1 MSFALST
8 TEGEAREA
16 TRAQKGGI
24 TMQKIRLALCGAAV
38 LAISFTATAQDP
50 AQRPFGFGNPPPTAE
65 LQKLPQ
71 TPGAKGDQERH
82 YFFADAGREMP
93 YHLYVPSGYDAKVG
107 APLVVALHGYGG
119 NQDYFFAVMKGDLK
133 ALCDRYGYI
142 FVAPMGYSV
151 SGWYGAPMS
160 VPGGPPPASGNQPAR
175 PLPPPQTGTPEEQL
189 RERQLSEQDVLNVLD
204 LVEKEY
210 KIDPARIYLM
220 GHSMGGFGAWY
231 LGAKRADLWA
241 AIAPMSGTTP
251 SHEIDVETLAKV
263 PVLVAVGGE
272 EVPTVAASKA
282 KVDLLRAAG
291 GIAAYVEIDKG
302 THMSMI
308 PPSVP
313 QIFEFFSQHAKR

>member
-1 MSFALST
+1 MRQIQLVLGGVAALVVSLT
-8 TEGEAREA
+8 AV
-16 TRAQKGGI
+16 AQ
-24 TMQKIRLALCGAAV
+24 
-38 LAISFTATAQDP
+38 SP
-50 AQRPFGFGNPPPTAE
+50 EQRPFGFGNPPETAE

-82 YFFADAGREMP
+82 YFFKDAGREMP
-93 YHLYVPSGYDAKVG
+93 YHLYVPSSYDPRVG

-119 NQDYFFAVMKGDLK
+119 NQDYFFAVVKDDLQ

-189 RERQLSEQDVLNVLD
+189 RERRFSEQDVLNVVA
-204 LVEKEY
+204 LVRKEY
-210 KIDPARIYLM
+210 KVDPARVYLM

-231 LGAKRADLWA
+231 LGAQHADLWA
-241 AIAPMSGTTP
+241 AVAPMSGTRAE
-251 SHEIDVETLAKV
+251 HEIDVEKLSKL

-282 KVDLLRAAG
+282 KVDLLKAAG
-291 GIAAYVEIDKG
+291 GVAMYVEVEDG

-308 PPSVP
+308 PASVP
-313 QIFEFFSQHAKR
+313 RIFEFFSQHNRR

>member
-1 MSFALST
+1 MHRTSLAACGVAL
-8 TEGEAREA
+8 
-16 TRAQKGGI
+16 
-24 TMQKIRLALCGAAV
+24 
-38 LAISFTATAQDP
+38 LAISLGAEAQEP
-50 AQRPFGFGNPPPTAE
+50 AQRPFGFGNPPATAE
-65 LQKLPQ
+65 LERQPQ

-82 YFFADAGREMP
+82 YFFTAAGREMP
-93 YHLYVPSGYDAKVG
+93 YHLYVPASYDPKVG

-119 NQDYFFAVMKGDLK
+119 NQDYFFAVVKDLQ

-160 VPGGPPPASGNQPAR
+160 VPGGPPPASGNAPAR

-189 RERQLSEQDVLNVLD
+189 RERQWSEQDVMNVVA
-204 LVEKEY
+204 LVRKEY
-210 KIDPARIYLM
+210 KVDPARIYLM

-231 LGAKRADLWA
+231 LGAKHAELWA
-241 AIAPMSGTTP
+241 AVAPMSGTTP
-251 SHEIDVETLAKV
+251 THEIDVQTLKKL

-282 KVDLLRAAG
+282 KVDALKAAG
-291 GIAAYVEIDKG
+291 GVTAYVEIENG

-308 PPSVP
+308 PASVP
-313 QIFEFFSQHAKR
+313 QIFEFFSRAATH

>member
-1 MSFALST
+1 
-8 TEGEAREA
+8 
-16 TRAQKGGI
+16 
-24 TMQKIRLALCGAAV
+24 MQTVKRVLCGVAALV
-38 LAISFTATAQDP
+38 VCLNAAGQP
-50 AQRPFGFGNPPPTAE
+50 PGPRPYGFSNPLETAE

-82 YFFADAGREMP
+82 YFFKEAGREMP
-93 YHLYVPSGYDAKVG
+93 YHLYVPSSYDPNVG

-119 NQDYFFAVMKGDLK
+119 NQDYFFAVVKDDLQ

-160 VPGGPPPASGNQPAR
+160 VPGGPPPTSGNQPAR
-175 PLPPPQTGTPEEQL
+175 ALPPPQTGTPEEQL
-189 RERQLSEQDVLNVLD
+189 RERRLSEQDVLNVVE
-204 LVEKEY
+204 LVKKEY
-210 KIDPARIYLM
+210 KIDPRRVYLM

-231 LGAKRADLWA
+231 LGAQHADLWA
-241 AIAPMSGTTP
+241 AVAPMSGTRAE
-251 SHEIDVETLAKV
+251 HAIDIKTLSKL

-282 KVDLLRAAG
+282 KVDQLKAAG
-291 GIAAYVEIDKG
+291 GVTAYVEIEKG

-308 PPSVP
+308 PPSMP
-313 QIFEFFSQHAKR
+313 QVFEFFSKHAKP

>member
-1 MSFALST
+1 MHRTSWAVGGVAL
-8 TEGEAREA
+8 
-16 TRAQKGGI
+16 
-24 TMQKIRLALCGAAV
+24 
-38 LAISFTATAQDP
+38 LAISLVAQAQES
-50 AQRPFGFGNPPPTAE
+50 AQRPFGFGNPPATAE
-65 LQKLPQ
+65 LERLPQ

-82 YFFADAGREMP
+82 YLFTAAGREMP
-93 YHLYVPSGYDAKVG
+93 YHLYVPASYDPKVG

-119 NQDYFFAVMKGDLK
+119 NQDYFFAVVKDLQ

-160 VPGGPPPASGNQPAR
+160 VPGGPPPASGNAPAR

-189 RERQLSEQDVLNVLD
+189 RERQWSEQDVMNVVA
-204 LVEKEY
+204 LVRKEY
-210 KIDPARIYLM
+210 KVDPARIYLM

-231 LGAKRADLWA
+231 LGAKHAELWA
-241 AIAPMSGTTP
+241 AVAPMSGTTP
-251 SHEIDVETLAKV
+251 THDIDLQTLKRL

-282 KVDLLRAAG
+282 KVDALKAAG
-291 GIAAYVEIDKG
+291 GVTAYVEIEKG

-308 PPSVP
+308 PASVP
-313 QIFEFFSQHAKR
+313 QIFEFFSKQAKH

>member
-1 MSFALST
+1 MRKTKLVLHSVAILALSF
-8 TEGEAREA
+8 
-16 TRAQKGGI
+16 
-24 TMQKIRLALCGAAV
+24 GAA
-38 LAISFTATAQDP
+38 AQTP
-50 AQRPFGFGNPPPTAE
+50 AQRPFGFGDPPSAAE

-82 YFFADAGREMP
+82 YFFKDAGREMP
-93 YHLYVPSGYDAKVG
+93 YHLYVPSNYDPKVG

-119 NQDYFFAVMKGDLK
+119 NHDYFFAVVKDELK

-160 VPGGPPPASGNQPAR
+160 VPGGPPPASGNPPAR
-175 PLPPPQTGTPEEQL
+175 PLPAPQTGTPEEQL
-189 RERQLSEQDVLNVLD
+189 RERRLSEQDVLNVVD
-204 LVEKEY
+204 LVKREY
-210 KIDPARIYLM
+210 RIDAHRVYLM

-231 LGAKRADLWA
+231 LGAQHADLWA

-251 SHEIDVETLAKV
+251 SHEIDVKTLAKM

-272 EVPTVAASKA
+272 EIPTVAASKA
-282 KVDLLRAAG
+282 RVEQLKAAG
-291 GIAAYVEIDKG
+291 GITAYVEIEKG

-313 QIFEFFSQHAKR
+313 QIFEFFAQHTQQ

>member
-1 MSFALST
+1 MRRNKLT
-8 TEGEAREA
+8 
-16 TRAQKGGI
+16 
-24 TMQKIRLALCGAAV
+24 LCAVAA
-38 LAISFTATAQDP
+38 LAISFGAAGQSSG
-50 AQRPFGFGNPPPTAE
+50 QRPFGFGNPPATAE
-65 LQKLPQ
+65 LERRPQ
-71 TPGAKGDQERH
+71 TPGATGDQERH
-82 YFFADAGREMP
+82 YFFEDAGREMP
-93 YHLYVPSGYDAKVG
+93 YHLYVPASYDPKVG

-119 NQDYFFAVMKGDLK
+119 NQDYFFAVVKDDLK
-133 ALCDRYGYI
+133 SLCDRYGYI

-175 PLPPPQTGTPEEQL
+175 PLPSPQTGTPEEQL
-189 RERQLSEQDVLNVLD
+189 RERQLSEQDVLNVVD
-204 LVEKEY
+204 LVKQEY
-210 KIDPARIYLM
+210 KIDPGRVYLM

-231 LGAKRADLWA
+231 LGAKHADLWA

-251 SHEIDVETLAKV
+251 SHEIDVETLSKL

-282 KVDLLRAAG
+282 KVDELKAAG
-291 GIAAYVEIDKG
+291 GVTAYVEIEKG

-313 QIFEFFSQHAKR
+313 QIFEFFSKHAKR

>member
-1 MSFALST
+1 MRLQGDPILRKT
-8 TEGEAREA
+8 N
-16 TRAQKGGI
+16 
-24 TMQKIRLALCGAAV
+24 LALHGIAV
-38 LAISFTATAQDP
+38 LAISFTAAAQP
-50 AQRPFGFGNPPPTAE
+50 PGQRPFGFGNPPATAE
-65 LQKLPQ
+65 LQQVPQ

-82 YFFADAGREMP
+82 YFFQDAGREMP
-93 YHLYVPSGYDAKVG
+93 YHLYVPSNYDPRVG

-119 NQDYFFAVMKGDLK
+119 NQDYFFAVVKRDLQ

-142 FVAPMGYSV
+142 FVAPMAYSV

-189 RERQLSEQDVLNVLD
+189 RERQLSEQDVLNV
-204 LVEKEY
+204 VAEVKREY
-210 KIDPARIYLM
+210 TVDSNRIYLM

-231 LGAKRADLWA
+231 LGAKYADLWA

-251 SHEIDVETLAKV
+251 SHEIDVKTLAKL

-282 KVDLLRAAG
+282 KVEQLKAAG
-291 GIAAYVEIDKG
+291 GVTAYVEIDKG

-313 QIFEFFSQHAKR
+313 QIFEFFSKHTKRSHEDHSP

>member
-1 MSFALST
+1 MHTSSWVALGVALLTLSL
-8 TEGEAREA
+8 GAN
-16 TRAQKGGI
+16 AQE
-24 TMQKIRLALCGAAV
+24 
-38 LAISFTATAQDP
+38 P
-50 AQRPFGFGNPPPTAE
+50 AQRPFGFGNPPASADLE
-65 LQKLPQ
+65 KLPQ

-82 YFFADAGREMP
+82 YFFAAAGREMP
-93 YHLYVPSGYDAKVG
+93 YHLYVPASYDPKVG

-119 NQDYFFAVMKGDLK
+119 NHDYFFAVVKDDLK

-160 VPGGPPPASGNQPAR
+160 VPGGPPPTAGNAPAR

-189 RERQLSEQDVLNVLD
+189 RERQWSEQDVMNVVA
-204 LVEKEY
+204 LVRKEY
-210 KIDPARIYLM
+210 RVDPARIYLM

-231 LGAKRADLWA
+231 LGAQHADLWA
-241 AIAPMSGTTP
+241 AVAPMSGTTAT
-251 SHEIDVETLAKV
+251 HDVDVQTLKKL

-282 KVDLLRAAG
+282 KVEELKAAG
-291 GIAAYVEIDKG
+291 GVTAYVEVDKG

-308 PPSVP
+308 PASVP
-313 QIFEFFSQHAKR
+313 QIFEFFSKQAKH

>member
-1 MSFALST
+1 MHRTSLAACGVAL
-8 TEGEAREA
+8 
-16 TRAQKGGI
+16 
-24 TMQKIRLALCGAAV
+24 
-38 LAISFTATAQDP
+38 LAISLGAHAQES
-50 AQRPFGFGNPPPTAE
+50 AQRRFGFGNPPATAE
-65 LQKLPQ
+65 LERLPQ

-82 YFFADAGREMP
+82 YFFTAAGREMP
-93 YHLYVPSGYDAKVG
+93 YHLYVPASYDPKVG

-119 NQDYFFAVMKGDLK
+119 NQDYFFAVVKDLQ

-160 VPGGPPPASGNQPAR
+160 VPGGPPPTSGNAPAR

-189 RERQLSEQDVLNVLD
+189 RERQWSEQDVMNVVA
-204 LVEKEY
+204 LVRKEY
-210 KIDPARIYLM
+210 KVDPARIYLM

-231 LGAKRADLWA
+231 LGAKHADLWA
-241 AIAPMSGTTP
+241 AVAPMSGTTP
-251 SHEIDVETLAKV
+251 THDIDVQTLKRL

-282 KVDLLRAAG
+282 KVDALKAAG
-291 GIAAYVEIDKG
+291 GVAAYVEIENG

-308 PPSVP
+308 PASVP
-313 QIFEFFSQHAKR
+313 QIFEFFSRAAKH

>member
-1 MSFALST
+1 MHRISLAGCGVAL
-8 TEGEAREA
+8 
-16 TRAQKGGI
+16 
-24 TMQKIRLALCGAAV
+24 
-38 LAISFTATAQDP
+38 LAISLVAQAQES
-50 AQRPFGFGNPPPTAE
+50 AQRPFGFGNPPATAE
-65 LQKLPQ
+65 LERLPQ

-82 YFFADAGREMP
+82 YFFTAAGREMP
-93 YHLYVPSGYDAKVG
+93 YHLYVPASYDPKVG

-119 NQDYFFAVMKGDLK
+119 NQDYFFAVVKDLQ

-160 VPGGPPPASGNQPAR
+160 VPGGPPPASGNAPAR

-189 RERQLSEQDVLNVLD
+189 RERQWSEQDVVNVVA
-204 LVEKEY
+204 LVRKEY
-210 KIDPARIYLM
+210 KVDPARIYLM

-231 LGAKRADLWA
+231 LGAKHAELWA
-241 AIAPMSGTTP
+241 AVAPMSGTTP
-251 SHEIDVETLAKV
+251 THDIDVQTLKRL

-282 KVDLLRAAG
+282 KVDALKAAG
-291 GIAAYVEIDKG
+291 GVTAYVEIEKG

-308 PPSVP
+308 PASVP
-313 QIFEFFSQHAKR
+313 QIFEFFSKQAKH

>member
-1 MSFALST
+1 MTIRT
-8 TEGEAREA
+8 T
-16 TRAQKGGI
+16 
-24 TMQKIRLALCGAAV
+24 RLVLRGLAV
-38 LAISFTATAQDP
+38 LALAFSAAAQD
-50 AQRPFGFGNPPPTAE
+50 AGQRPFGFGNPPPTEE

-82 YFFADAGREMP
+82 YFFKDAGREMP
-93 YHLYVPSGYDAKVG
+93 YHLYVPSRYDPQVG

-119 NQDYFFAVMKGDLK
+119 NQDYFFAVVKDDLQ

-160 VPGGPPPASGNQPAR
+160 VPGGPPPASGSQTAR

-189 RERQLSEQDVLNVLD
+189 RERELSEQDVLNVIA
-204 LVEKEY
+204 LVEREY
-210 KIDPARIYLM
+210 QIDRNRVYLM

-231 LGAKRADLWA
+231 LGAKHADLWA

-251 SHEIDVETLAKV
+251 SLEIDVGTLAKL

-282 KVDLLRAAG
+282 KVAELKAAG
-291 GIAAYVEIDKG
+291 GVTAYVEIENG

-313 QIFEFFSQHAKR
+313 QIFEFFSKHTKR

>member
-1 MSFALST
+1 M
-8 TEGEAREA
+8 R
-16 TRAQKGGI
+16 KGGM
-24 TMQKIRLALCGAAV
+24 TMRKTDLALYGVAV
-38 LAISFTATAQDP
+38 LAISLGAAAQSP
-50 AQRPFGFGNPPPTAE
+50 GQRPFGFGDPPATAE
-65 LQKLPQ
+65 LQKVPQ
-71 TPGAKGDQERH
+71 SPGAKGDQERH
-82 YFFADAGREMP
+82 YFFKDAGREMP
-93 YHLYVPSGYDAKVG
+93 YHLYVPANYDPKVG

-119 NQDYFFAVMKGDLK
+119 NHDYFFAVVKQDLQ

-189 RERQLSEQDVLNVLD
+189 RERRLSEQDVLNVVA
-204 LVEKEY
+204 LVKNEY
-210 KIDPARIYLM
+210 KVDPDRVYLM

-231 LGAKRADLWA
+231 LGAKHADLWA

-251 SHEIDVETLAKV
+251 SHEIDVEALSKL

-282 KVDLLRAAG
+282 KVELLKAAAG
-291 GIAAYVEIDKG
+291 VTAYVEIENG

-308 PPSVP
+308 APSLP
-313 QIFEFFSQHAKR
+313 QIFEFFSKHVKH